1 MSTTCW
7 GAAPDWPDMGT
18 SPADWASS
26 RVSPFRSW
34 RVSPDQTSRTSGLAA
49 SVTARAAPWFAAPA
63 RGRMMS
69 APRDMKSEVAARTW
83 SASCAYVPSLVA
95 VFQPRTLMEVPLAR
109 L

>member
-1 MSTTCW
+1 
-7 GAAPDWPDMGT
+7 
-18 SPADWASS
+18 
-26 RVSPFRSW
+26 
-34 RVSPDQTSRTSGLAA
+34 
-49 SVTARAAPWFAAPA
+49 
-63 RGRMMS
+63 MMS